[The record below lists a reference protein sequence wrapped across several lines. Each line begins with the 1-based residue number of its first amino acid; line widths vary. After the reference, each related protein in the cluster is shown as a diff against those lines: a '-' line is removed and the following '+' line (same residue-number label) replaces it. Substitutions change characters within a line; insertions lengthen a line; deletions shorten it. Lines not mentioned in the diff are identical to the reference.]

1 MAALHWFKE
10 WPWCGFMFLLAQWK
24 CLFNIKLKNCS
35 SSFYQK
41 RNPCTFEG
49 ERNDT
54 DSFSFEKR
62 SSAPVVMHSSSENKN
77 YRGVRGLVCYSLLVP
92 LWLLISRPQYD
103 SPLGGV
109 SGHNCR
115 KRGWTPV
122 IHFFISTIIKLA
134 IHLEST
140 GVSFCECVFVCLCVC
155 VPACVCKS
163 REAAWCAVSLVCV
176 SRWMCASACVCA
188 CVCASVCGHDVFPIH
203 SPPTID
209 SRGAWASGTAVNFT

>member
-155 VPACVCKS
+155 VCAFVRVCVKVGRQLDVQFHWFVWAGGC
-163 REAAWCAVSLVCV
+163 VHQLVCV
-176 SRWMCASACVCA
+176 RVCVRV
-188 CVCASVCGHDVFPIH
+188 CVDMTFFQYILL
-203 SPPTID
+203 PP
-209 SRGAWASGTAVNFT
+209 